1 MDINKFLQ
9 YLEKERKASENTLL
23 AYRRD
28 VEAFNKYMMSIG
40 SGIENATETDVLTY
54 IMNLNKKGSSR
65 ATTNRKISS
74 LRVAFDYLIFE
85 GKIDKNPTN
94 GIKTS
99 RTVRQQ
105 VESLTVEDVENI
117 LSLPDDSTKGKRD
130 KAILEVLYGT
140 GIRAIELI
148 DLNFR
153 DLNTKMGFIQCT
165 GAHGRPR
172 IVPLGRYARNAV
184 NEYLR
189 ESRPVLLR
197 SEEDKE
203 SEDRPLFLNYM
214 GERMTRQ
221 GLWKV
226 LGEYGKKAGLTT
238 KLTPHILRTSF
249 AVHMLQN
256 GADIKT
262 LQELMGYDDVQA
274 MQAFLQ
280 IKSNRIKDVYDKT
293 HPRA

>member
-1 MDINKFLQ
+1 MDINSFIN
-9 YLEKERKASENTLL
+9 YLEKEKKCSENTLM

-28 VEAFNKYMMSIG
+28 ISAFQRYMEANNSL
-40 SGIENATETDVLTY
+40 IEHATETDVLSY
-54 IMNLNKKGSSR
+54 IMKLNKDGKSR

-74 LRVAFDYLIFE
+74 LRAAFSYLIKQ
-85 GKIDKNPTN
+85 GVISKDPTE

-99 RTVRQQ
+99 RTIRQEIEFLSEEE
-105 VESLTVEDVENI
+105 VEKL
-117 LSLPDDSTKGKRD
+117 LSQPDNSIKGKRD

-148 DLNFR
+148 DLNYN
-153 DLNTKMGFIQCT
+153 DLNIKMGFIQCT
-165 GAHGRPR
+165 GQHGRPR
-172 IVPLGRYARNAV
+172 IVPLGSFARTAV
-184 NEYLR
+184 NDYLR
-189 ESRPVLLR
+189 DSRPALLKN
-197 SEEDKE
+197 EENKE
-203 SEDRPLFLNYM
+203 TEDRPLFLNYM

-226 LGEYGKKAGLTT
+226 IGEYGKKAGIEAPV
-238 KLTPHILRTSF
+238 TPHLLRTSF
-249 AVHMLQN
+249 AVHMIQN

-274 MQAFLQ
+274 MQAYLQ
-280 IKSNRIKDVYDKT
+280 IKNNRIKDVYDKT